1 MKKRILI
8 LSLSAFSLFSASDV
22 QAQGDAATL
31 LRGGVSDANLMMNA
45 YMGPMMKSFGAGLN
59 GGWFQT
65 AKPHG
70 IGGFDITF
78 SANLAFAPDADKV
91 YDVATLGLNKLR
103 LQSGQPSSAP
113 TVFGDG
119 KGPVVELV
127 EKSPFTNNDTP
138 LTTFE
143 LPPGAG
149 ITFVPVPTIQ
159 FQVGVGFGTELG
171 LRYLPTINAGDF
183 SIGIFGFAVKHDF
196 KQWIPGIKEMPF
208 DLSAMFG
215 YTSLN
220 AEFGFG
226 KNGLQPDTSSDVYK
240 PSDLPAFDNQK
251 IVFGGSAWTINVLVS
266 KKLGPLTPYLGL
278 GYQHSNV
285 SLALKGDYPITGPN
299 DPAKATNPTDPSF
312 GKPARVISITD
323 PIDIS
328 GKNSGV
334 RATVGVRLKLLL
346 LTIHGD
352 YTFAAYN
359 MASVGVGLNLQSI
372 VPFKL

>member
-8 LSLSAFSLFSASDV
+8 LSISALSFFTASDLR
-22 QAQGDAATL
+22 AQGDAATL
-31 LRGGVSDANLMMNA
+31 LRGGVSDANLLMNA

-70 IGGFDITF
+70 IGGFDLTF
-78 SANLAFAPDADKV
+78 SGNLAFAPDADKI

-103 LQSGQPSSAP
+103 LKSGESSEAP
-113 TVFGDG
+113 TVFGSGDG
-119 KGPVVELV
+119 PTVELV
-127 EKSPFTNNDTP
+127 EKSPFTGNDTP
-138 LTTFE
+138 LTSFV

-149 ITFVPVPTIQ
+149 LTFFPVPTMQ

-171 LRYLPTINAGDF
+171 IRYLPTIKAGDI
-183 SIGIFGFAVKHDF
+183 SIGLFGFAVKHDF

-215 YTSLN
+215 YTSLD
-220 AEFGFG
+220 AEFAFG
-226 KNGLQPDTSSDVYK
+226 KNGLQPDADTNVYK
-240 PSDLPAFDNQK
+240 PAGLPAFDNQK
-251 IVFGGSAWTINVLVS
+251 IVFTGSAWTINVLIS

-299 DPAKATNPTDPSF
+299 DIATATSPGPGQ
-312 GKPARVISITD
+312 GKPAKVITITD

-334 RATVGVRLKLLL
+334 RATVGIRLKLLL
-346 LTIHGD
+346 LTLHGD